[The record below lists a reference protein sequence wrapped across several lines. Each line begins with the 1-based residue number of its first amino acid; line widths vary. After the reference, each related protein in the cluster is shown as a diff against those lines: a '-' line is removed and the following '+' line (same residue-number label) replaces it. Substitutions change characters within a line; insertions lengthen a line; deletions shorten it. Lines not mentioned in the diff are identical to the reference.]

1 MLRGSTLGGG
11 AQRSPLSSA
20 APLASPAKTTKT
32 AKTAKT
38 NPGQKARSKKPEY
51 HIPAWTAPPTRIIA
65 AAVIERL
72 PVITPNP
79 EPWEIA
85 MWELQDRK
93 EDALALEL
101 PDDWFEDD
109 SGGLR
114 KAEEADGIKEDDPM
128 LGFAPRVT
136 EADAA
141 NDVKSLDRKLDK
153 RSHSDSLLYICTL
166 LTCDVLHFLDR
177 SCLFSYESLDCKL
190 AKCSLCLTFKSI
202 ISTFLSPKLIHY
214 TFSQSFPYASLSC
227 APSRFLS
234 VFLLSN
240 FFFSRSS
247 ANCSVS
253 LCVFLFHCV
262 CMCMSFGCVY
272 IFVCVH
278 PPPSLVS
285 LATSLY

>member
-85 MWELQDRK
+85 MWELQERK
-93 EDALALEL
+93 ENALAKEL
-101 PDDWFEDD
+101 PNDWFQDD

-114 KAEEADGIKEDDPM
+114 KAEEAEGVKEDDPM

-153 RSHSDSLLYICTL
+153 RSHSDFLLISALFLHMIYCVLLIDLAAFHMNLSIASLPSA
-166 LTCDVLHFLDR
+166 R
-177 SCLFSYESLDCKL
+177 S
-190 AKCSLCLTFKSI
+190 
-202 ISTFLSPKLIHY
+202 
-214 TFSQSFPYASLSC
+214 ASLSK
-227 APSRFLS
+227 A
-234 VFLLSN
+234 
-240 FFFSRSS
+240 
-247 ANCSVS
+247 
-253 LCVFLFHCV
+253 
-262 CMCMSFGCVY
+262 
-272 IFVCVH
+272 
-278 PPPSLVS
+278 
-285 LATSLY
+285 